1 LSKTAKNPVL
11 SALYFGIFI
20 KIRFDSYMKR
30 SSTMARYSKK
40 QRINRWLRY
49 GVYPSFF
56 PVLLAICYDFIITDL
71 NFLNTLHTIGNHFLD
86 IMLVAFAIAVGVL
99 SSATDRERNIDED
112 EREKLVYSA
121 FVLTLLS
128 IVFYGALYIKQE
140 DFSYTVK
147 YFVFTLFL
155 FVARSDIKLGKKIEN
170 STLDAPKGQT
180 NP

>member
-1 LSKTAKNPVL
+1 
-11 SALYFGIFI
+11 
-20 KIRFDSYMKR
+20 
-30 SSTMARYSKK
+30 
-40 QRINRWLRY
+40 
-49 GVYPSFF
+49 
-56 PVLLAICYDFIITDL
+56 
-71 NFLNTLHTIGNHFLD
+71 
-86 IMLVAFAIAVGVL
+86 MLVAFAIAVGVL

-147 YFVFTLFL
+147 YFVFILFL